1 LSMTGKYDFAVLS
14 VTDRHRD
21 EKLNAG
27 LIVFG
32 NDFADVR
39 IPKRLDKLRALSA
52 AIDLDAM
59 REDLLSLGQLD
70 LDARSGVGREAKDR
84 IRFIEMVTHFTIS
97 QPGTF
102 EAHNS
107 EAYEACLSR
116 LQKLLIEPEVAVPKF
131 VSKRTRLTTSF
142 KSVLRGERILA
153 RKGEGLS
160 AHRVVPNVQIAE
172 GLAADFVL
180 QNGAMHVFET
190 VDASADDASLRKVVA
205 DIAVSAL
212 VIEQARMTFGE
223 TNTMARLVYEASVAV
238 ERQAQPSLMAAQHQG
253 ADLVNWASA
262 DDRRALISRLTT
274 LAEPIPTKAQAA
286 AAIHASTQHK
296 FNLN

>member
-1 LSMTGKYDFAVLS
+1 MTGKYDFAILS

-32 NDFADVR
+32 TDFADVR

-52 AIDLDAM
+52 AFDLEAM
-59 REDLLSLGQLD
+59 REDLLALGQLD
-70 LDARSGVGREAKDR
+70 RDARSDVGIDAKDR
-84 IRFIEMVTHFTIS
+84 IQFMEMVTHFAIS

-107 EAYEACLSR
+107 EAYETCLAR
-116 LQKLLIEPEVAVPKF
+116 LQKILIEPEVAAPKF
-131 VSKRTRLTTSF
+131 VSKRSRLTTSF
-142 KSVLRGERILA
+142 KAVLRGERILA
-153 RKGEGLS
+153 RKGEDLS

-190 VDASADDASLRKVVA
+190 VDASSDDVSLRKVVA

-212 VIEQARMTFGE
+212 VLEQARMTFGE
-223 TNTMARLVYEASVAV
+223 NSTKARLVYEASASV
-238 ERQAQPSLMAAQHQG
+238 ESQAQPSLMAAQHQG
-253 ADLVNWASA
+253 AELINWASA

-274 LAEPIPTKAQAA
+274 LAEPIPTKAQIA